1 MDNNKVIIA
10 KNIFKSYSTEQKK
23 ETPVLKDLSV
33 EIFKNEFVSIMG
45 PSGVGKSTLL
55 HILGSLDSA
64 DSGSVLLKYG
74 DDWYDH
80 RKLNSGQA
88 ASFRNKAIGFVFQF
102 HHLLPEFSALE
113 NVMMPALIADVSY
126 NSARESAR
134 QLLSDVNLS
143 GREAHKPSELSGGEQ
158 QRVAIA
164 RALINHPEFILADE
178 PTGNLDMKSASSVME
193 LLQNIRKK
201 YNVTTVIATH
211 SKEIALISDR
221 IVNML
226 DGRID

>member
-1 MDNNKVIIA
+1 MDNNTVISA

-23 ETPVLKDLSV
+23 ETPVLKDLSL
-33 EIFKNEFVSIMG
+33 EISKNEFVSIMG

-55 HILGSLDSA
+55 HILGTLDNA
-64 DSGSVLLKYG
+64 DSGTVLLRYG
-74 DDWYDH
+74 NDWFDH
-80 RKLNSGQA
+80 TKLNSEQA

-102 HHLLPEFSALE
+102 HHLLPEFTALE
-113 NVMMPALIADVSY
+113 NVMMPALIANVSY
-126 NSARESAR
+126 STAQDSAR
-134 QLLSDVNLS
+134 QLLSYVNLS

-164 RALINHPEFILADE
+164 RALINQPEFIFADE
-178 PTGNLDMKSASSVME
+178 PTGNLDMKSARSVMDM
-193 LLQNIRKK
+193 LQTIRSK

-221 IVNML
+221 IINML
-226 DGRID
+226 DGRVV